1 MMYKNDR
8 EIMIK
13 ELMKLRLQRKL
24 LDEMRDGEIRV
35 LFSILKRYVK

>member
-8 EIMIK
+8 EVMIK

-24 LDEMRDGEIRV
+24 LDEMRDGEIRR

>member
-1 MMYKNDR
+1 MYKNDR
-8 EIMIK
+8 EVMIK

-24 LDEMRDGEIRV
+24 LDEMRDGEIRG

>member
-1 MMYKNDR
+1 MYKNDR

-13 ELMKLRLQRKL
+13 ELMKLKLQRKV
-24 LDEMRDGEIRV
+24 LDVMEDREIRR